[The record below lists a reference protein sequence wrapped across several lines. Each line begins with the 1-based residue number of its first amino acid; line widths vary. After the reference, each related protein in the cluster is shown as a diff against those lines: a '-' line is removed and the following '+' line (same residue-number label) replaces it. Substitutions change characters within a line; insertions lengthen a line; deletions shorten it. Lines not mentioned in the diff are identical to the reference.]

1 MHSTQTLQERI
12 DTEVPKVTEQ
22 IKNESLGQQG
32 GDQQVLSDLDKLKLS
47 VEDSLK
53 TEARV
58 RGETEQ
64 AVCEM
69 LKTMLKKINNDL
81 EEEKRERNQNEDILL

>member
-1 MHSTQTLQERI
+1 M
-12 DTEVPKVTEQ
+12 
-22 IKNESLGQQG
+22 
-32 GDQQVLSDLDKLKLS
+32 
-47 VEDSLK
+47 EDSLK

-64 AVCEM
+64 AVCET

-81 EEEKRERNQNEDILL
+81 EEEKRERNHNEDILL

>member
-1 MHSTQTLQERI
+1 
-12 DTEVPKVTEQ
+12 
-22 IKNESLGQQG
+22 
-32 GDQQVLSDLDKLKLS
+32 LDKLKLS

-81 EEEKRERNQNEDILL
+81 EEEKRERNHNEDILL

>member
-1 MHSTQTLQERI
+1 M
-12 DTEVPKVTEQ
+12 
-22 IKNESLGQQG
+22 
-32 GDQQVLSDLDKLKLS
+32 LSDLDKLKLS
-47 VEDSLK
+47 VGDSLK

-81 EEEKRERNQNEDILL
+81 EEEKRERNHNEDILL

>member
-1 MHSTQTLQERI
+1 M
-12 DTEVPKVTEQ
+12 
-22 IKNESLGQQG
+22 
-32 GDQQVLSDLDKLKLS
+32 DKLTSS
-47 VEDSLK
+47 VHESLK

-69 LKTMLKKINNDL
+69 LKSMLKKINNDL
-81 EEEKRERNQNEDILL
+81 EDEKRERNRNEDVLLQMLE